1 MPTRCR
7 PDCTTAHHCVSSG
20 FTMIKEHDC
29 VVLTSDIPAQ
39 GLQAGDVGTVVHI
52 HRNGEAYEVEFA
64 TFTGQTVAIATVLHS
79 RCRPV
84 GRHDISHVRE
94 LQAALSLISLFFA
107 RP

>member
-1 MPTRCR
+1 
-7 PDCTTAHHCVSSG
+7 
-20 FTMIKEHDC
+20 MILEHDC

-39 GLQAGDVGTVVHI
+39 GLQAGDVGTVVHV

-94 LQAALSLISLFFA
+94 LQAA
-107 RP
+107 